1 MEQIRISSV
10 EGKSASYRELM
21 PQLRSLMDGEEDFI
35 ANAANITA
43 ALKQTLPHFSWVG
56 VYLSKKGELVLGPF
70 QGKVACTRIKTGSG
84 VCGTAAA
91 EKKTLVVP
99 NVYDFP
105 GHIFC
110 DSDSKSEIV
119 IPLVKDGELFGVL
132 DVDSSEFGAFDERDK
147 EYLEQVAEMLSD
159 KFVKTETSLNGG

>member
-10 EGKSASYRELM
+10 EDRTATYKELM
-21 PQLRSLMDGEEDFI
+21 PQLKSLIDGEVDFI

-43 ALKQTLPHFSWVG
+43 ALKQALSYFAWVG
-56 VYLSKKGELVLGPF
+56 IYFNKKDELVLGPF
-70 QGKVACTRIKTGSG
+70 QGKVACTRIKLGSG

-91 EKKTLVVP
+91 ERKTLVVS

-110 DSDSKSEIV
+110 DPDSKSEIV
-119 IPLVKDGELFGVL
+119 VPLLRDGELLGVL
-132 DVDSSEFGAFDERDK
+132 DVDSSECGAFDERDK
-147 EYLEQVAEMLSD
+147 EYLEQVAEMLSS
-159 KFVKTETSLNGG
+159 KFVKTEASLNGG